1 MEYVMTAVLTLI
13 GYLLGSRKRNLR
25 NDKLEFEVMEKGI
38 QVWAK
43 LTEELTLQVENLKTE
58 IEDLKK
64 ENLQLRLEVQKLQ
77 TIILTYKN

>member
-1 MEYVMTAVLTLI
+1 MEYVITAVLTLI
-13 GYLLGSRKRNLR
+13 GYLLGSRRRNLR

-43 LTEELTLQVENLKTE
+43 LTEELTVQVENLKTE

>member
-1 MEYVMTAVLTLI
+1 MEYVLSLVLTLI
-13 GYLLGSRKRNLR
+13 GYLVGSRRRNLR

>member
-1 MEYVMTAVLTLI
+1 MEYVFTAVLTLV
-13 GYLLGSRKRNLR
+13 GYLVGSRRRNLR

-43 LTEELTLQVENLKTE
+43 LTEELTVQVENLKTE

>member
-1 MEYVMTAVLTLI
+1 MEYVMTAVLTLV
-13 GYLLGSRKRNLR
+13 GYLVGSRRRNLR

-43 LTEELTLQVENLKTE
+43 LTEELTVQVENLKTE